1 MFNMGLSEMIILAVF
16 ALLVIGPKQLP
27 EVARVIG
34 RLLNDFKRATG
45 DLSTTIADVKNQAN
59 YMKQKAEQ
67 TLREKV
73 EEAGAPTSK
82 KSQVEGEEKIT
93 QNSAED
99 DAHKK
104 DQT

>member
-59 YMKQKAEQ
+59 YLKQKAEQ

-73 EEAGAPTSK
+73 EAENPASPEQSPSAATEPAAKPTPDPDSK
-82 KSQVEGEEKIT
+82 SE
-93 QNSAED
+93 
-99 DAHKK
+99 